1 MMRSSVKG
9 VSVFRIALKPGVFL
23 AELSGTQVLD
33 GMPTAFEV
41 TVSVGAA
48 RPPVWNVELKR
59 VD

>member
-1 MMRSSVKG
+1 MRSSVKG